1 MRSLFAKILL
11 WFLATVIVAFAGFS
25 FIAMRHYNDPMR
37 QAPMARAFRF
47 QAREAVEAYESGGVA
62 ALRWDLA
69 RVEEIFQSDAVL
81 ADAKG
86 RDLVTGEDRSELI
99 AAGRVRPFWPR
110 NRAVV
115 AHRTENGRY
124 WFIVSIP
131 GEALA
136 QGNFPAGQLYVL
148 GGVVLLCYLLARYLT
163 MPLRKLQTALERFG
177 QGDFS
182 ARAGSTRRD
191 ELGQV
196 ARTFDQMA
204 ERIQS
209 LVAAERQLLLDIS
222 HELRSP
228 LARLNVAIEL
238 ARSGEN
244 RDAALD
250 RIQKESERL
259 NTLVGDLLQAM
270 RIEVDPRALR
280 AQPVRLDDLLAGI
293 VSDCSIEAAARHS
306 SLQLDAPGPVTVAG
320 DAELLRR
327 AAENVIRN
335 AIRYAPPE
343 TAVEVHLEPDST
355 AARIRVR
362 DYGPGVP
369 EETLSRIFEPFYR
382 VAGDRNRDSG
392 GVGLGLAIARRAVE
406 LHKGRLEARNMSP
419 GLLVEMEIPRGG
431 EQGNGK
437 L

>member
-11 WFLATVIVAFAGFS
+11 WFLATVMVAFMGFS
-25 FIAMRHYNDPMR
+25 FIAERHYNDPMR
-37 QAPMARAFRF
+37 QPPMARAFRF
-47 QAREAVEAYESGGVA
+47 QAREAVEAYETGGGG

-69 RVEEIFQSDAVL
+69 RVEEIFQSEAML
-81 ADAKG
+81 ADANG

-99 AAGRVRPFWPR
+99 AAGRVRPFFPR

-115 AHRTENGRY
+115 ARKTENGRY
-124 WFIVSIP
+124 WFILSIP
-131 GEALA
+131 GETIA

-191 ELGQV
+191 ELGQL

-204 ERIQS
+204 GRIQN
-209 LVAAERQLLLDIS
+209 LVAAERRLLLDIS

-228 LARLNVAIEL
+228 LARLNVATEL

-244 RDAALD
+244 RGAALD
-250 RIQKESERL
+250 RIQKESDRL
-259 NTLVGDLLQAM
+259 NVLVGELLQAM
-270 RIEVDPRALR
+270 RIEVDPLALR
-280 AQPVRLDDLLAGI
+280 AQPVRLDDLLAAI
-293 VSDCSIEAAARHS
+293 VSDCSIEAVARGS
-306 SLQLDAPGPVTVAG
+306 SLKLDAPFPVAVSG

-335 AIRYAPPE
+335 AIRFAPPE
-343 TAVEVHLEPDST
+343 TPVEVHLAPEGPV
-355 AARIRVR
+355 ARIQVR

-369 EETLSRIFEPFYR
+369 EEALSRIFDPFYR
-382 VAGDRNRDSG
+382 VEGDRNRDSG

-406 LHKGRLEARNMSP
+406 LHKGKLLARNLHP
-419 GLLVEMEIPRGG
+419 GLLVEMEIPAGAG
-431 EQGNGK
+431 
-437 L
+437 